1 LGQLAIQ
8 DSFEPYYEGRKNHNI
23 FATIEP
29 GAVEKA
35 RKLKERLEQLR
46 ANDRDN
52 ERSAA

>member
-1 LGQLAIQ
+1 MGQLAIQ
-8 DSFEPYYEGRKNHNI
+8 DSFEPYYEGRMNKNR
-23 FATIEP
+23 FSTIEP
-29 GAVEKA
+29 SAVERA